1 MEKLTLM
8 EQFRKAD
15 EGGYAVPHFNF
26 SDIWDLT
33 AIIRA
38 AEEMHSPVIVASNM
52 KCALTHHIIRR

>member
-38 AEEMHSPVIVASNM
+38 AEEMRSPVIVASNM
-52 KCALTHHIIRR
+52 K